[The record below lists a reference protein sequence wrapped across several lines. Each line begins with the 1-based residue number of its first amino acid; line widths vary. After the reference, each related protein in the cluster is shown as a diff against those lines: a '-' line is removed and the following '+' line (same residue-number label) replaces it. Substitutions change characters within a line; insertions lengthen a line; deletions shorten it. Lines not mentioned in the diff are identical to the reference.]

1 MAGLA
6 SPLSSTV
13 RSEMIGVRNI
23 SVFSSITELLRNGIG
38 LSLGYISF
46 SKLGWKFEVTNSS

>member
-1 MAGLA
+1 M
-6 SPLSSTV
+6 